1 MSFPNVSQLVCKNR
15 PAYIK
20 LHRQQSQDKMYSW
33 QNQDPK
39 DVVVSES
46 FYLNMSNCLPVKGAF
61 SVASQ
66 ITLHTH
72 KSTKVL
78 IDLVNFFLFTSA
90 SIGINNSCK
99 VAHG

>member
-1 MSFPNVSQLVCKNR
+1 MSFTNVSQLTCKNR

-33 QNQDPK
+33 QDQNPK

-46 FYLNMSNCLPVKGAF
+46 FYLNMSNCLPVKGGF
-61 SVASQ
+61 SVVSQ
-66 ITLHTH
+66 VTLHIG

-78 IDLVNFFLFTSA
+78 TDLVYFFYS
-90 SIGINNSCK
+90 
-99 VAHG
+99 